1 MKNSSRKM
9 TPFDFLRLVHDKK
22 IKWEDLNE
30 DEQKTYNKFIINR
43 ALGFNNNM
51 LDVVNRLQGYDV
63 TPKESFKFGDQT
75 IKFQSIEDKIGPNF
89 FSKSATVSF
98 DDGEELSQV
107 VTEKRTY
114 SPSGQLT
121 TEAGIKADLFKDLYV
136 SMGDNLETEIWSF
149 KVQIKPFIRWIWL
162 GAFLVAIGSFFS
174 GVRQIR
180 RI

>member
-63 TPKESFKFGDQT
+63 TPKESFKYYQAMTDNKFRYNKW
-75 IKFQSIEDKIGPNF
+75 IKGQKT
-89 FSKSATVSF
+89 KSF
-98 DDGEELSQV
+98 N
-107 VTEKRTY
+107 
-114 SPSGQLT
+114 PH
-121 TEAGIKADLFKDLYV
+121 
-136 SMGDNLETEIWSF
+136 
-149 KVQIKPFIRWIWL
+149 
-162 GAFLVAIGSFFS
+162 LVAIVSTHLECS
-174 GVRQIR
+174 SKQAEDYLNILEKKEIKTMLKQIGLQEND
-180 RI
+180 IKKLLKK